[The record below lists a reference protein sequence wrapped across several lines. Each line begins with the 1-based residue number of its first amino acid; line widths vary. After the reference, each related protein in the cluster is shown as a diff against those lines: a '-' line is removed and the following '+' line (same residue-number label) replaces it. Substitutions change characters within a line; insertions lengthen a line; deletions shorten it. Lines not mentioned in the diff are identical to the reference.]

1 MTIAE
6 SWQLD
11 MEKPWAINGGT
22 DKHSN
27 GKPHS
32 SVDQYHT
39 GGSTKVFSLTLLTY
53 FSCSGKQKASPCVA
67 MRPSNRYK

>member
-11 MEKPWAINGGT
+11 MKKPQAINGGA

-32 SVDQYHT
+32 SDDQVSCGWVHR
-39 GGSTKVFSLTLLTY
+39 GVFSDPTDQFLV
-53 FSCSGKQKASPCVA
+53 FG
-67 MRPSNRYK
+67 